1 MKDKKDAAKKP
12 RIKKAAKK
20 TSAKKPRLKTAA
32 KKTVLKKSA
41 AAKPAGAKS
50 AAKKKKA
57 APRKKAKTSIKKSAG
72 KKKAGVKTAKKSAR
86 AVKSGAKKPGRPAAK
101 ITKPRTL
108 KKDGQA
114 VKRRKTSVP
123 HVPYVSGVSDD
134 LEAKFVLGLPEI
146 IDEYRED
153 APRDLPDSYGDHR
166 LVLIARD
173 PRWVFCYWETD
184 PAKREEGLRK
194 LGKSP
199 EQTRWILRVYSLPAD
214 KKGARTIFADLGV
227 DFSSSKTYLELFPS
241 GAAFS
246 AELGL
251 MDQQGNFAAI
261 VESNIIEL
269 PPDKP
274 SENFDER
281 WTLGENIQ
289 KAFYESMGGHMG
301 NQGLSA
307 DGRSMPSFGVSSSSK
322 YEDTKN

>member
-1 MKDKKDAAKKP
+1 MKDKNDAAKKT
-12 RIKKAAKK
+12 RLKTAAKK
-20 TSAKKPRLKTAA
+20 TAAKKHRVETAA

-41 AAKPAGAKS
+41 AAKS
-50 AAKKKKA
+50 AAKKKKI
-57 APRKKAKTSIKKSAG
+57 APRKKAETAIKKTA
-72 KKKAGVKTAKKSAR
+72 AKKR
-86 AVKSGAKKPGRPAAK
+86 TRTVKPISKQPGWPAAK
-101 ITKPRTL
+101 IKKPKAL
-108 KKDGQA
+108 EKDDQE
-114 VKRRKTSVP
+114 VNRQRKRVP
-123 HVPYVSGVSDD
+123 HVPYVSGVGDD

-146 IDEYRED
+146 ADEFREE
-153 APRDLPDSYGDHR
+153 APRDLPDNYGDHR

-184 PAKREEGLRK
+184 PAKREEGYRK

-199 EQTRWILRVYSLPAD
+199 GQTRWILRVYSLPAD

-227 DFSSSKTYLELFPS
+227 DFSSCKTYLELFPS

-261 VESNIIEL
+261 VASNRIEL
-269 PPDKP
+269 PPDRP

-289 KAFYESMGGHMG
+289 KAFYKSMSGRLEKP
-301 NQGLSA
+301 GLTA